1 MRPNN
6 KRHCRSSIPR
16 RSVLYTKRNE
26 HEPSRETWAAF
37 AYGHDG
43 YLQGASRPPAVAG
56 SITIDHSGMPTMEN
70 PLAPFLA
77 IADPTGIG
85 GLLIVVY

>member
-1 MRPNN
+1 M
-6 KRHCRSSIPR
+6 
-16 RSVLYTKRNE
+16 
-26 HEPSRETWAAF
+26 
-37 AYGHDG
+37 
-43 YLQGASRPPAVAG
+43 AG